1 MGLDGLVFKEE
12 QRKFDRE
19 EYIGIQF
26 YAFKGLMP
34 ARRIQ
39 EGKGEYASNQ
49 DKNLGQVLE
58 KIKVDLDDGM
68 RRNNIQ
74 IIVYRLEGGEPI
86 IDFYIRKKGGG
97 VETISVRYGEITE
110 AYMRQLEEK
119 IGKVYVFFKKERK
132 VDFVGKAT
140 GHPPQ

>member
-1 MGLDGLVFKEE
+1 MNSRLILNLSIFLLLVFVILVGVRPAFSSVSNLRNDLSLRKDETEKE
-12 QRKFDRE
+12 R
-19 EYIGIQF
+19 
-26 YAFKGLMP
+26 
-34 ARRIQ
+34 
-39 EGKGEYASNQ
+39 
-49 DKNLGQVLE
+49 QVLE

-68 RRNNIQ
+68 RKNNIQ